1 MFAVKLRPAFTF
13 EYTSNAISVVLLS
26 HPVLFPAPEKNQTK
40 GAKRGFAFQ
49 RGVAGTS
56 CSTLNG
62 IVARLSDAGL
72 GEEIAFIQTPDLCVC
87 VRAAAAAGG
96 GDMMCCQSAS
106 LVSKQTAARQR
117 SASVCAARRFSSQ
130 RNGNKWGGGGEQGSN
145 GPVGPFV
152 QIKQFFFF
160 VFFFKVSKLC
170 LPYEET
176 TGTLGQREACNNKA
190 LVFFFACV
198 LS

>member
-1 MFAVKLRPAFTF
+1 MAVCRRRRRRR
-13 EYTSNAISVVLLS
+13 VVVPPRFVS
-26 HPVLFPAPEKNQTK
+26 RAGEKPN
-40 GAKRGFAFQ
+40 KRGQAGFAFQ

-62 IVARLSDAGL
+62 IVARLNDAGS

-96 GDMMCCQSAS
+96 GAGDMMCCQSAS

-130 RNGNKWGGGGEQGSN
+130 RNRNKWGGGTRFEWARWAIFAN
-145 GPVGPFV
+145 KT
-152 QIKQFFFF
+152 ILFFCTFF
-160 VFFFKVSKLC
+160 YFFKV
-170 LPYEET
+170 
-176 TGTLGQREACNNKA
+176 
-190 LVFFFACV
+190 
-198 LS
+198 